1 MMIPR
6 LVVASQNPDKVRE
19 VEALL
24 APTGLADEIVQG
36 LDWSEVEE
44 TGETLEENAR
54 LKAEAVTEVTGL
66 PALADDTGLEVPAL
80 GGAPGVR
87 SSRYAGSEATYADNV
102 RKLLVEMTGVE
113 DRRARFRTVVALAF
127 PDGALMLA
135 EGTVQGEIIAEPR
148 GSGGFGY
155 DPVFEVGGRTLAEMT
170 PEEKN
175 RLSHRARAIENLVE
189 ALGGPWR

>member
-135 EGTVQGEIIAEPR
+135 EGTVEGEIIAEPR